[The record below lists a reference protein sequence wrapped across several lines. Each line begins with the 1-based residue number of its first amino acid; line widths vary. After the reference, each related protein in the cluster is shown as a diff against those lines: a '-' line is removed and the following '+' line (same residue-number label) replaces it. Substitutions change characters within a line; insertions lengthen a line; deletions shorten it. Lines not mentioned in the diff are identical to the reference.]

1 MSVLTLLPLLLASAA
16 VPQPGAQPDMAGWQ
30 QCRREPSPLI
40 RLACYDALGS
50 GPDTESGAGAMSA
63 AWQAIRDQEQSRTP
77 ESPPFLLQS
86 DPARGSEILTRPA
99 LRGATLSIGC
109 VDSIT
114 HIRLRLDA
122 PWVGEGVQIELDGSP
137 GNSAQSWFIRDRG
150 LLLEYGRGLPA
161 IEELKRWLGHRELQ
175 LRADNGTQARAA
187 NGVVLR
193 VDLSGLKEALVPLRQ
208 QCRW

>member
-1 MSVLTLLPLLLASAA
+1 MGAFSLLPLLLATASGA
-16 VPQPGAQPDMAGWQ
+16 PQLDMTGWQ

-50 GPDTESGAGAMSA
+50 NASLAPVAGVAKSA
-63 AWQAIRDQEQSRTP
+63 AWQAIWDQEQSRTP
-77 ESPPFLLQS
+77 DSPPFLLQTDAS
-86 DPARGSEILTRPA
+86 RGSEILTRPA

-114 HIRLRLDA
+114 HIRLRLDS
-122 PWVGEGVQIELDGSP
+122 PWIGEGVQLELDGEPSR
-137 GNSAQSWFIRDRG
+137 SAQSWFIRDRG

-175 LRADNGTQARAA
+175 VRADNGTQAQTA
-187 NGVVLR
+187 NGVLLR
-193 VDLSGLKEALVPLRQ
+193 VDLSGLKEALAPLRQ

>member
-1 MSVLTLLPLLLASAA
+1 MSVLTLLPLLLASTAA
-16 VPQPGAQPDMAGWQ
+16 PQLDMAGWQ
-30 QCRREPSPLI
+30 QCRREASPLV

-50 GPDTESGAGAMSA
+50 AGEPAEVSGETKSP
-63 AWQAIRDQEQSRTP
+63 AWQAIWDQEQSRTP
-77 ESPPFLLQS
+77 DSPPFLLQS
-86 DPARGSEILTRPA
+86 DPSRGSEILTRPA

-114 HIRLRLDA
+114 HIRLRLDN
-122 PWVGEGVQIELDGSP
+122 PWAGEKVLIELDGQPSA
-137 GNSAQSWFIRDRG
+137 GAQSWFIRDQG

-175 LRADNGTQARAA
+175 VRADNGAL
-187 NGVVLR
+187 LR
-193 VDLSGLKEALVPLRQ
+193 VDLSGLKTALAPLRQ

>member
-16 VPQPGAQPDMAGWQ
+16 EPQFDLAGWQ
-30 QCRREPSPLI
+30 QCRREASPLV
-40 RLACYDALGS
+40 RLACYDAIGS
-50 GPDTESGAGAMSA
+50 GGEPATESGAAKSP
-63 AWQAIRDQEQSRTP
+63 AWQAIWDQEQSRTP
-77 ESPPFLLQS
+77 DSPPFLLQR
-86 DPARGSEILTRPA
+86 DPSRGSEILTRPA

-114 HIRLRLDA
+114 HIRLRLDS
-122 PWVGEGVQIELDGSP
+122 PWAGENVQVTLDGQPSS
-137 GNSAQSWFIRDRG
+137 GAQSWFIRDQG

-175 LRADNGTQARAA
+175 VRADNGAL
-187 NGVVLR
+187 LR
-193 VDLSGLKEALVPLRQ
+193 VDLSGLKTALAPLRQ